1 MGLFHGFHIDIDG
14 CNEGLRTT
22 LGKHQGNETGAGTD
36 VQYPMGTVDVGPSA
50 QQYTVCAYFHGAA
63 VVTDGELFEGEIRI
77 CHACHFLIGPKN
89 TH

>member
-1 MGLFHGFHIDIDG
+1 
-14 CNEGLRTT
+14 
-22 LGKHQGNETGAGTD
+22 
-36 VQYPMGTVDVGPSA
+36 MGTVDVGPSA